1 MSRVTLRDI
10 ALSLGVSVSTVSLAL
25 RGSERIP
32 SPVREK
38 IVRRAEALGYRTDLA
53 GSLLRATKP
62 NIIGLTCDVE
72 KELHVAY
79 SREITAPAE
88 ELGYLVVTEDTAAG
102 NGANALARI
111 MQLHARAVIV
121 VDPVMTDSAA
131 SAAVDVPVVA
141 IGQTAPRQ
149 DADLV
154 ISNNATG
161 MAQVSELVGDCSHVH
176 YSQVHYLEGAVL
188 VGRAPPQ
195 RLPHGDAPRRAAVR
209 VIPSGP
215 TVDAGWRSV
224 HDVLVDA
231 QPLVCYNDQCAQGA
245 LIALWRARPSAP
257 GDNRV
262 VGFDNTR
269 IASSEAF
276 GLTPVDRQP
285 REVARLALRP
295 RERPGQGRP
304 VRPEAPGGRHAG
316 GSSQHG
322 LNRSG
327 APWPASSRAETRTV
341 VGRVRGA
348 AGRCPARSCSDTPEV
363 DGPMPRR
370 RTPRPRSRGS
380 ARPCRE
386 PNAAC
391 RGRRGSASRRR
402 RRDSP
407 GPRWSR

>member
-176 YSQVHYLEGAVL
+176 YSQVHYLEG
-188 VGRAPPQ
+188 GR
-195 RLPHGDAPRRAAVR
+195 PR
-209 VIPSGP
+209 
-215 TVDAGWRSV
+215 
-224 HDVLVDA
+224 
-231 QPLVCYNDQCAQGA
+231 
-245 LIALWRARPSAP
+245 RPSAAAAP
-257 GDNRV
+257 
-262 VGFDNTR
+262 
-269 IASSEAF
+269 SSRRCPPA
-276 GLTPVDRQP
+276 GCGAGHPQRADRG
-285 REVARLALRP
+285 RRMAERP
-295 RERPGQGRP
+295 RRPGRRTAPRLLQRP
-304 VRPEAPGGRHAG
+304 VRAGRPDRPVACASVGARGQQGGGFRQHAHRVLGGVRADPGRPAAPGGRTTRPSTSRTPGPGATG
-316 GSSQHG
+316 PPRGAW
-322 LNRSG
+322 RS
-327 APWPASSRAETRTV
+327 TRGWFV
-341 VGRVRGA
+341 AARPEPVGRAV
-348 AGRCPARSCSDTPEV
+348 AGQQQGRDPH
-363 DGPMPRR
+363 RR
-370 RTPRPRSRGS
+370 RTGPGGGGPVSRPVVLRH
-380 ARPCRE
+380 P
-386 PNAAC
+386 
-391 RGRRGSASRRR
+391 RGRRPDAASANS
-402 RRDSP
+402 SSTKSWISTPLP
-407 GPRWSR
+407 GAERSMPRTAGFSLPA